1 MNGNEPTSASE
12 WQEAV
17 DLADVLLRVDS
28 AEQYGLILVTGTQ
41 IDVERCERILDAGKR
56 LGYMP
61 RPDAI
66 TRFFQGGA
74 A

>member
-1 MNGNEPTSASE
+1 MNGSEPSSAAE

-28 AEQYGLILVTGTQ
+28 AEQYGLITGPRV
-41 IDVERCERILDAGKR
+41 DVERCERILDAGKS
-56 LGYMP
+56 LGYTP

-66 TRFFQGGA
+66 TRFFQSGA

>member
-1 MNGNEPTSASE
+1 MNGNEPTSAAE

-28 AEQYGLILVTGTQ
+28 AQQYGLILIGGMRVD
-41 IDVERCERILDAGKR
+41 IERCERVLAAGKK
-56 LGYMP
+56 LGYTP
-61 RPDAI
+61 RPDAL
-66 TRFFQGGA
+66 TRFLQGGA

>member
-1 MNGNEPTSASE
+1 MNGSEPSSAAE

-28 AEQYGLILVTGTQ
+28 AEQYGLITGPRV
-41 IDVERCERILDAGKR
+41 DVERCERILDAGKR
-56 LGYMP
+56 LGYTP

-66 TRFFQGGA
+66 TRFFQSGA